1 MAKDVGSYFNC
12 TARERAVFEAGIKLG
27 ALFHQFIGIPV
38 NTKNVKDVEKGMEAA
53 VSVQPFVHDV
63 HVKIDRKLLRKGEY
77 TLDYTALDP
86 KMLTVVLEIK
96 YEDVLVRAKLDY
108 IDELDYPLMY
118 ITEIEEL

>member
-63 HVKIDRKLLRKGEY
+63 HVKVNRKMLRKGEY

-86 KMLTVVLEIK
+86 KMLSVVLEIK

>member
-1 MAKDVGSYFNC
+1 MAKDAGSYFNC
-12 TARERAVFEAGIKLG
+12 SKRERAVFEAGIKLG

-63 HVKIDRKLLRKGEY
+63 HVKINRKLLRKGEY

-86 KMLTVVLEIK
+86 KMLAVVLEIK
-96 YEDVLVRAKLDY
+96 YEDVLVRAKLNY
-108 IDELDYPLMY
+108 IEELDYPLMY
-118 ITEIEEL
+118 IVDITEM